1 MVMPHVE
8 NLTGSGFVE
17 TGSSWDRVGRG
28 RVWILGGRKLKEA
41 AGSGSEAVGI
51 GRKQVGISWKRPEE
65 VGSMVGITWKMDVIC
80 GRGVR
85 LGWKWK
91 GNRR

>member
-1 MVMPHVE
+1 M
-8 NLTGSGFVE
+8 
-17 TGSSWDRVGRG
+17 
-28 RVWILGGRKLKEA
+28 EA
-41 AGSGSEAVGI
+41 AGSSWK
-51 GRKQVGISWKRPEE
+51 RLGISWKRPEE